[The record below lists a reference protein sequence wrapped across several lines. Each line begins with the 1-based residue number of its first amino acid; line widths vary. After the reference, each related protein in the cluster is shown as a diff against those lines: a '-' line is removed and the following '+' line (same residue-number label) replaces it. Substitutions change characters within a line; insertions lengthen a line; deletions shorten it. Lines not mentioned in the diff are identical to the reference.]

1 MLAYEYI
8 NKWQL
13 INKLKYIIILNFALG
28 LRDRLDTKLN

>member
-8 NKWQL
+8 NKGQL
-13 INKLKYIIILNFALG
+13 TNKQKDIIINFALG